1 MKAAT
6 RAGVTFVGQQS
17 RQPGDSS
24 SQGETEDF
32 TIHSTP
38 LPRREDTVW
47 RSAARQRAADRAKT
61 WLDELEY
68 WAAQGLPVPED
79 LLNSA
84 RAQMGK

>member
-1 MKAAT
+1 MRAAT
-6 RAGVTFVGQQS
+6 RAGIVSVGRQS
-17 RQPGDSS
+17 RQSS
-24 SQGETEDF
+24 ERNSQGQTDDF

-38 LPRREDTVW
+38 PARHEDTAW
-47 RSAARQRAADRAKT
+47 RSAARQRVADRAKS

-79 LLNSA
+79 LLKSA